1 MVDRPAK
8 LRTMPRTRHHYP
20 EWVAMGAAIVGTLL
34 GGLAVYLGLNF
45 PDHSLAN
52 AVGTQ
57 TVAVEE
63 PKEQPVREIAPAPSI
78 EQPQAPLRA
87 PVESLADAVDR
98 TMPTVVSIKVSGNV
112 HGAGVIYDESGLLL
126 TNFHVVESVLSRSS
140 VAARSGE
147 LEPITA
153 QLGNGREL
161 PARVVAADGDEDV
174 AVLKLVPADS
184 AETFVAAQ
192 LGESSDLRIGDG
204 VFAIGSPVGLQHTVS
219 TGIVSALDRTDI
231 LPKRQ
236 LPLIQL
242 DASINVGNSG
252 GPLFNYQG
260 ELVGITVARSHRA
273 QGIGFAIPI
282 DHVDA
287 VLRALQKGEAGR
299 SGVIG
304 VELTTQAKKEVLEPH
319 GYSIGLYVANVYDG
333 PAKSAGMQ
341 AGDVVVEIRGKRY
354 DELGDGPEAP
364 AAFLR
369 HFGQVVRSVVPG
381 ETLSLTV
388 VRGDEVKQ
396 LEVEVAAASDT
407 RQAMIDCEEILGLV
421 LVEGEDHPTIE
432 RVAASS
438 EVALYRGNEKL
449 RGTVIT
455 HILGQRVD
463 SVTEVGEVLGDI
475 KNWAQSG
482 PGRTISV
489 RFKTSSGEPFTVSNF
504 PLTVGS

>member
-8 LRTMPRTRHHYP
+8 LTAMPRNRHHYP

-45 PDHSLAN
+45 PEQSLAG
-52 AVGTQ
+52 AVGTPE
-57 TVAVEE
+57 VGVD
-63 PKEQPVREIAPAPSI
+63 APAEAPIKEITPSPLA
-78 EQPQAPLRA
+78 EKPQASIRTPA
-87 PVESLADAVDR
+87 ESLADAVER
-98 TMPTVVSIKVSGNV
+98 TMPTVVSIKVSGRV
-112 HGAGVIYDESGLLL
+112 HGAGVIYDQSGLLL

-140 VAARSGE
+140 LGAKSSEA
-147 LEPITA
+147 EPITA

-161 PARVVAADGDEDV
+161 PARVVAADGDEDI

-184 AETFVAAQ
+184 AESFAAAS
-192 LGESSDLRIGDG
+192 LGESSRLRIGDG

-287 VLRALQKGEAGR
+287 VLRALQKGEAER

-304 VELTTQAKKEVLEPH
+304 VELTTEATEKEIKAH
-319 GYSIGLYVANVYDG
+319 GYSIGLQVASVYPG
-333 PAKSAGMQ
+333 PAKTAGMEV
-341 AGDVVVEIRGKRY
+341 GDIVVEIRGKRY
-354 DELGDGPEAP
+354 DELGDGPEARGE
-364 AAFLR
+364 FLR

-388 VRGDEVKQ
+388 VRGSEVKQ
-396 LEVEVAAASDT
+396 LEVEVAAASDA

-421 LVEGEDHPTIE
+421 LEESEDVPTIG
-432 RVAASS
+432 RVAAGS
-438 EVALYRGNEKL
+438 EVSRYRGNEAL

-455 HILGQRVD
+455 HILGQKVG
-463 SVTEVGEVLGDI
+463 SVTEAGKVLGDI

-489 RFKTSSGEPFTVSNF
+489 RFRTASGDPFTVSNF
-504 PLTVGS
+504 PLTVGN